1 MSEYN
6 ARNYTEQGGDVT
18 HIGGKL
24 VIEPGAIVEG
34 LPYARY
40 QEDSTATTVAGLKDG
55 KRSIKARIDF
65 SHPVWQWEQNT
76 LTALA

>member
-40 QEDSTATTVAGLKDG
+40 QEDSTATTVAGLKD
-55 KRSIKARIDF
+55 DL
-65 SHPVWQWEQNT
+65 N
-76 LTALA
+76 ALILKLRQGGLMEYTPFENEGE